1 MASTTVLRT
10 IDDSAFARRRK
21 VALAN
26 TRWFRAMGWRALR
39 DGAPQGGL
47 RAANARAAAQIVIRG
62 AKREALINR
71 IATDA
76 LDVVSRHARSAL
88 RDRNSEI

>member
-26 TRWFRAMGWRALR
+26 TDGSAPWGGARCR

-47 RAANARAAAQIVIRG
+47 RAAN
-62 AKREALINR
+62 RER
-71 IATDA
+71 PPRSSF
-76 LDVVSRHARSAL
+76 VVLSGRR
-88 RDRNSEI
+88 